1 MDFQELKG
9 RQSNF
14 ALGIAKRL
22 LQDEEGKNSNLVFSP
37 LSIQTLLSLVAA
49 GAKGSTLD
57 QLLSFLRAESI
68 DQLNAFAS
76 QLVPLVLADGSPRGG
91 PRLSFANGIWLDKSA
106 SLRPSFKQVVDTV
119 YMASLAQVDF
129 RTKVSATKLNSSVML
144 I

>member
-76 QLVPLVLADGSPRGG
+76 QLVPLVLADGSPSGG
-91 PRLSFANGIWLDKSA
+91 PRLSFANGLWLDKSA

-119 YMASLAQVDF
+119 YKATLAQVDF
-129 RTKVSATKLNSSVML
+129 RTKVRATKLNSSLVL